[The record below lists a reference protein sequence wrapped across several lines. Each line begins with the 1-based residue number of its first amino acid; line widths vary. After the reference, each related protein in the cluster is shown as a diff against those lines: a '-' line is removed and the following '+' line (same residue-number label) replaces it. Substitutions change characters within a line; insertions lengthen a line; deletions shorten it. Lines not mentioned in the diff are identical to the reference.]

1 MMIKENVN
9 ECRKNEFEYLKLIKH
24 RQYVIEQIKLYEM
37 YYDVLNKKE
46 KKELKHL
53 KTVKKNYSI
62 IGKAIKS
69 K

>member
-1 MMIKENVN
+1 MK
-9 ECRKNEFEYLKLIKH
+9 KNEFEYLKDMMH

-46 KKELKHL
+46 KKELKQL
-53 KTVKKNYSI
+53 KTEKKNFLI